1 VKLRKKYLYFLPV
14 MIAGFLNDQL
24 QLEEGQTGADRGN
37 ADPSPLPFTM
47 LETAVAVALEIR
59 NGVSYGE

>member
-1 VKLRKKYLYFLPV
+1 
-14 MIAGFLNDQL
+14 MIAGFLNGQL

-37 ADPSPLPFTM
+37 ASPLLFTM

-59 NGVSYGE
+59 NGMSYGE

>member
-1 VKLRKKYLYFLPV
+1 